1 MNNFA
6 RIFSYLRV
14 LVSETRFNM
23 IASHE
28 FKNVFLEP
36 CFLRLL
42 TVGLDHGAGFSVIIH
57 YYFTLPMRY
66 AGMRCPALSIS
77 ESFVVF

>member
-1 MNNFA
+1 MKHDL
-6 RIFSYLRV
+6 I
-14 LVSETRFNM
+14 NM
-23 IASHE
+23 IANHE
-28 FKNVFLEP
+28 FKNVFWEL